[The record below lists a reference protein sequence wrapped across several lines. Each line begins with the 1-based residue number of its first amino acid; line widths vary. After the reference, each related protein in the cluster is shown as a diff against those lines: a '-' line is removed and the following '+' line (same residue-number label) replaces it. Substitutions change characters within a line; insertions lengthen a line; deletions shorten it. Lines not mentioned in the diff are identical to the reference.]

1 MILLPA
7 YMLTHDLWALNHKVT
22 FDGVNKLAI
31 INHDVT
37 TLDVAV
43 ELYSDWKEW
52 VGSLET
58 YRDFSKYEPAI
69 RTIGGDPTV
78 AGDAAGDIYFM
89 TNGWRIYTDHSVV
102 LTGDLFSDDFTTP
115 FTTAPGI
122 AVVSQKQSNLVNKI
136 APSQANLGNAIWGV
150 QTASA
155 TVVDTMGAL
164 IQDIA
169 VNASTAAVSAGMTAE
184 QAEMLRLMYKM
195 AGLDPTVPLIDQWN
209 ITTNVGYRKTA
220 NGSVVVQMVGDPE
233 ASVTTTRTT

>member
-102 LTGDLFSDDFTTP
+102 LTGDLFSDEQYVVADENFGLKNSDIDSVRITRV
-115 FTTAPGI
+115 TAD
-122 AVVSQKQSNLVNKI
+122 SS
-136 APSQANLGNAIWGV
+136 
-150 QTASA
+150 
-155 TVVDTMGAL
+155 
-164 IQDIA
+164 
-169 VNASTAAVSAGMTAE
+169 
-184 QAEMLRLMYKM
+184 
-195 AGLDPTVPLIDQWN
+195 
-209 ITTNVGYRKTA
+209 YRIF
-220 NGSVVVQMVGDPE
+220 G
-233 ASVTTTRTT
+233 R